1 MALRLNGSSSGY
13 VELEVPADAGSHTLT
28 LPDGGGTSGQ
38 YLQTNGSGTLSWQT
52 LTTGSILQVV
62 QAYKNDVFSTSTL
75 TTWEDI
81 TGLSV
86 AITPSATTSEVLV
99 LVDVRLGFS
108 AGELAQLRLR
118 RGSTTVG
125 SSTIGTTGNGFSHTD
140 SDAYSAQTRVMAT
153 NTMTF
158 LDSPSTTASTTYQ
171 VQMWKDGSN
180 TAYVNRRGINAG
192 HGACSSITLLEVA
205 A

>member
-1 MALRLNGSSSGY
+1 MPLSFDG
-13 VELEVPADAGSHTLT
+13 AGTITGLQVGG
-28 LPDGGGTSGQ
+28 LPDGTVDQDTLAANSVNNAKLATGTPSAAA
-38 YLQTNGSGTLSWQT
+38 LPSGT
-52 LTTGSILQVV
+52 ILQVV
-62 QAYKNDVFSTSTL
+62 QSYKDDVFSTSTA

-86 AITPSATTSEVLV
+86 AITPSATTSDVLV
-99 LVDVRLGFS
+99 LVDVRLGFA

-125 SSTIGTTGNGFSHTD
+125 SSTIGTTGNGFSFYD
-140 SDAYSAQTRVMAT
+140 SDSNSPSQTRVMAT

-158 LDSPSTTASTTYQ
+158 LDSPSTTTSTTYK

-180 TAYVNRRGINAG
+180 TCLLYTSPSPRDVEESRMP
-192 HGACSSITLLEVA
+192 SSA
-205 A
+205 